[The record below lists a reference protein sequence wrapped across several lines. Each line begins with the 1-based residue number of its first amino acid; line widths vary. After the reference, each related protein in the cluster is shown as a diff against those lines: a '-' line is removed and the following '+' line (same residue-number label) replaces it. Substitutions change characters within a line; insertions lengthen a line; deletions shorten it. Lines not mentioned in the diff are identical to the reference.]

1 MLLISYLK
9 ILQKQL
15 RKKHLNTSNVINKQQ
30 IWHTMELSTK
40 NLNTSNV
47 INKLQSVACTISVQ
61 PYLNTSNVINKRPP
75 YPLEKIGA

>member
-1 MLLISYLK
+1 MERILK
-9 ILQKQL
+9 
-15 RKKHLNTSNVINKQQ
+15 
-30 IWHTMELSTK
+30 M